1 MLNNFVGKDIIN
13 IGDMTP
19 DQFQYL
25 LDLSKML
32 KAEKMT
38 GVDHARF
45 HNKNVVAHFEWE
57 STRTR
62 CAFETS
68 CHDLGLGF
76 TYLSNS
82 HFGNKETV
90 KDSIRVFSEM
100 YDAIVLRAQREEAYV
115 REVADIATIP
125 VINACCEGDHPTQ
138 MLADALTMQEV
149 FKQAASRGTAPVSFE
164 MFPPKGELSLDTARE
179 VAGNLCKLSPSFVS
193 VTCSAGGS
201 GNGATTAMWYGR
213 LCALL
218 GMDFYAVGPDDERY
232 QLCDSFKENIE
243 DLFNKWAPNNEIV
256 LTSDKEKLKGM
267 DVVTTEC
274 WIYQNPD
281 VHDEDLAATGDWTSL
296 EYSYDAWLRHSDIM
310 EPYRVTSDLME
321 DYVKNPD
328 CLVMHM
334 LPAYHNADMKLMQ
347 KFLAEAKNER
357 DRRILTEGI
366 CISDECFEKHASEIF
381 REAGN
386 RQPTIK
392 ACLAA
397 VLGI

>member
-138 MLADALTMQEV
+138 MLADALTMQE
-149 FKQAASRGTAPVSFE
+149 
-164 MFPPKGELSLDTARE
+164 LL
-179 VAGNLCKLSPSFVS
+179 GNLKGRKLAFV
-193 VTCSAGGS
+193 
-201 GNGATTAMWYGR
+201 GNCATTAMWYGR

-243 DLFNKWAPNNEIV
+243 DLFNKWAPNNETLSV
-256 LTSDKEKLKGM
+256 
-267 DVVTTEC
+267 
-274 WIYQNPD
+274 P
-281 VHDEDLAATGDWTSL
+281 
-296 EYSYDAWLRHSDIM
+296 R
-310 EPYRVTSDLME
+310 
-321 DYVKNPD
+321 
-328 CLVMHM
+328 
-334 LPAYHNADMKLMQ
+334 
-347 KFLAEAKNER
+347 
-357 DRRILTEGI
+357 
-366 CISDECFEKHASEIF
+366 
-381 REAGN
+381 
-386 RQPTIK
+386 
-392 ACLAA
+392 
-397 VLGI
+397 

>member
-45 HNKNVVAHFEWE
+45 HNKNVVAHIEWE
-57 STRTR
+57 STRPR

-138 MLADALTMQEV
+138 MLADALTMQE
-149 FKQAASRGTAPVSFE
+149 
-164 MFPPKGELSLDTARE
+164 LL
-179 VAGNLCKLSPSFVS
+179 GNLKGRKLAFV
-193 VTCSAGGS
+193 
-201 GNGATTAMWYGR
+201 GNCATTAMWYGR

-243 DLFNKWAPNNEIV
+243 DLFDKWAPNNEIV

>member
-62 CAFETS
+62 RAFETS

-138 MLADALTMQEV
+138 MLADALTMQE
-149 FKQAASRGTAPVSFE
+149 
-164 MFPPKGELSLDTARE
+164 LL
-179 VAGNLCKLSPSFVS
+179 GNLKGRKLAFV
-193 VTCSAGGS
+193 
-201 GNGATTAMWYGR
+201 GNCATTAMWYGR

>member
-1 MLNNFVGKDIIN
+1 MPIN
-13 IGDMTP
+13 LSGRPFLRLLDFSTEEIE
-19 DQFQYL
+19 YL
-25 LDLSKML
+25 LKLSKNFKDL
-32 KAEKMT
+32 KRT
-38 GVDHARF
+38 GTPHRYLEG
-45 HNKNVVAHFEWE
+45 KNIVLLFQKT

-138 MLADALTMQEV
+138 MLADALTMQE
-149 FKQAASRGTAPVSFE
+149 
-164 MFPPKGELSLDTARE
+164 LL
-179 VAGNLCKLSPSFVS
+179 GNLKGRKLAFV
-193 VTCSAGGS
+193 
-201 GNGATTAMWYGR
+201 GNCATTAMWYGR

-243 DLFNKWAPNNEIV
+243 DLFDKWAPNNEIV

>member
-138 MLADALTMQEV
+138 MLADALTMQE
-149 FKQAASRGTAPVSFE
+149 
-164 MFPPKGELSLDTARE
+164 LL
-179 VAGNLCKLSPSFVS
+179 GNLKGRKLAFV
-193 VTCSAGGS
+193 
-201 GNGATTAMWYGR
+201 GNCATTAMWYGR

-243 DLFNKWAPNNEIV
+243 DLFDKWAPNNEIV

-267 DVVTTEC
+267 DVVTT
-274 WIYQNPD
+274 
-281 VHDEDLAATGDWTSL
+281 
-296 EYSYDAWLRHSDIM
+296 DIM

>member
-1 MLNNFVGKDIIN
+1 
-13 IGDMTP
+13 
-19 DQFQYL
+19 
-25 LDLSKML
+25 
-32 KAEKMT
+32 
-38 GVDHARF
+38 
-45 HNKNVVAHFEWE
+45 
-57 STRTR
+57 
-62 CAFETS
+62 
-68 CHDLGLGF
+68 
-76 TYLSNS
+76 
-82 HFGNKETV
+82 
-90 KDSIRVFSEM
+90 
-100 YDAIVLRAQREEAYV
+100 
-115 REVADIATIP
+115 
-125 VINACCEGDHPTQ
+125 
-138 MLADALTMQEV
+138 
-149 FKQAASRGTAPVSFE
+149 
-164 MFPPKGELSLDTARE
+164 
-179 VAGNLCKLSPSFVS
+179 
-193 VTCSAGGS
+193 
-201 GNGATTAMWYGR
+201 
-213 LCALL
+213 
-218 GMDFYAVGPDDERY
+218 
-232 QLCDSFKENIE
+232 
-243 DLFNKWAPNNEIV
+243 
-256 LTSDKEKLKGM
+256 M

>member
-138 MLADALTMQEV
+138 MLADA
-149 FKQAASRGTAPVSFE
+149 SPCRSFW
-164 MFPPKGELSLDTARE
+164 
-179 VAGNLCKLSPSFVS
+179 
-193 VTCSAGGS
+193 
-201 GNGATTAMWYGR
+201 AT
-213 LCALL
+213 
-218 GMDFYAVGPDDERY
+218 
-232 QLCDSFKENIE
+232 
-243 DLFNKWAPNNEIV
+243 
-256 LTSDKEKLKGM
+256 
-267 DVVTTEC
+267 
-274 WIYQNPD
+274 
-281 VHDEDLAATGDWTSL
+281 
-296 EYSYDAWLRHSDIM
+296 
-310 EPYRVTSDLME
+310 
-321 DYVKNPD
+321 
-328 CLVMHM
+328 
-334 LPAYHNADMKLMQ
+334 
-347 KFLAEAKNER
+347 
-357 DRRILTEGI
+357 
-366 CISDECFEKHASEIF
+366 
-381 REAGN
+381 
-386 RQPTIK
+386 
-392 ACLAA
+392 
-397 VLGI
+397 

>member
-1 MLNNFVGKDIIN
+1 MLNNFVGRDIIN
-13 IGDMTP
+13 IGDFTP
-19 DQFQYL
+19 DEFQYL
-25 LDLSKML
+25 LDLSARL
-32 KAEKMT
+32 KAEKVSGT
-38 GVDHARF
+38 DQRHFV
-45 HNKNVVAHFEWE
+45 NKDIIAHFEWE

-68 CHDLGLGF
+68 AHDLGLGF

-82 HFGNKETV
+82 HFGKKETV
-90 KDSIRVFSEM
+90 KDSIRVFSAM
-100 YDAIVLRAQREEAYV
+100 YDAIVMRAQREEAYV
-115 REVADIATIP
+115 REVADIASIP

-138 MLADALTMQEV
+138 MLADALTMEESWGGV
-149 FKQAASRGTAPVSFE
+149 GSC
-164 MFPPKGELSLDTARE
+164 KGKKLAF
-179 VAGNLCKLSPSFVS
+179 VGNC
-193 VTCSAGGS
+193 
-201 GNGATTAMWYGR
+201 ATTAMWYGR

-218 GMDFYAVGPDDERY
+218 GMDFYAIGPDDERY
-232 QLCDSFKENIE
+232 QLCQPFQSMIADMFE
-243 DLFNKWAPNNEIV
+243 KWAPNNEIV
-256 LTSDKEKLKGM
+256 ISSDKNALKGM

-281 VHDEDLAATGDWTSL
+281 CHDEDLAASGDWSSL
-296 EYSYDAWLRHSDIM
+296 ENTYDAWLRHSDIM
-310 EPYRVTSDLME
+310 EPYRVTSELMD
-321 DYVKNPD
+321 DYVKNPY

-334 LPAYHNADMKLMQ
+334 LPAYHNSDMTLMQ

-357 DRRILTEGI
+357 DRKILTEGI

>member
-1 MLNNFVGKDIIN
+1 M
-13 IGDMTP
+13 
-19 DQFQYL
+19 
-25 LDLSKML
+25 
-32 KAEKMT
+32 
-38 GVDHARF
+38 
-45 HNKNVVAHFEWE
+45 
-57 STRTR
+57 
-62 CAFETS
+62 
-68 CHDLGLGF
+68 
-76 TYLSNS
+76 
-82 HFGNKETV
+82 

-138 MLADALTMQEV
+138 MLADALTMQE
-149 FKQAASRGTAPVSFE
+149 
-164 MFPPKGELSLDTARE
+164 LL
-179 VAGNLCKLSPSFVS
+179 GNLKGRKLAFV
-193 VTCSAGGS
+193 
-201 GNGATTAMWYGR
+201 GNCATTAMWYGR

>member
-138 MLADALTMQEV
+138 MLADALTMQE
-149 FKQAASRGTAPVSFE
+149 
-164 MFPPKGELSLDTARE
+164 LL
-179 VAGNLCKLSPSFVS
+179 GNLKGRKLAFV
-193 VTCSAGGS
+193 
-201 GNGATTAMWYGR
+201 GNCATTAMWYGR

-218 GMDFYAVGPDDERY
+218 GMDFYAVGPD
-232 QLCDSFKENIE
+232 
-243 DLFNKWAPNNEIV
+243 
-256 LTSDKEKLKGM
+256 DKEKLKGM

-310 EPYRVTSDLME
+310 EPYRVTSDLM
-321 DYVKNPD
+321 DTYVKNPD

>member
-138 MLADALTMQEV
+138 MLADALTMQELLGNL
-149 FKQAASRGTAPVSFE
+149 KAASWPSWATAPPPPCGTAAC
-164 MFPPKGELSLDTARE
+164 AR
-179 VAGNLCKLSPSFVS
+179 F
-193 VTCSAGGS
+193 
-201 GNGATTAMWYGR
+201 
-213 LCALL
+213 
-218 GMDFYAVGPDDERY
+218 
-232 QLCDSFKENIE
+232 
-243 DLFNKWAPNNEIV
+243 WA
-256 LTSDKEKLKGM
+256 
-267 DVVTTEC
+267 
-274 WIYQNPD
+274 
-281 VHDEDLAATGDWTSL
+281 WTSTPWPRRR
-296 EYSYDAWLRHSDIM
+296 A
-310 EPYRVTSDLME
+310 
-321 DYVKNPD
+321 
-328 CLVMHM
+328 
-334 LPAYHNADMKLMQ
+334 LPAVRLLQGEHRGPVQ
-347 KFLAEAKNER
+347 QVGTEQR
-357 DRRILTEGI
+357 DRAHLRQGEAEG
-366 CISDECFEKHASEIF
+366 
-381 REAGN
+381 
-386 RQPTIK
+386 PWTW
-392 ACLAA
+392 
-397 VLGI
+397 

>member
-1 MLNNFVGKDIIN
+1 MLNNFLGKDIIN

-25 LDLSKML
+25 LDLSKVL
-32 KAEKMT
+32 KADKLA

-45 HNKNVVAHFEWE
+45 HNKSVVAHFEWE

-68 CHDLGLGF
+68 AHDLGLGF

-100 YDAIVLRAQREEAYV
+100 YDAIVMRAQREEAYI

-138 MLADALTMQEV
+138 MLADALTMQELLGDLKGRKLAFV
-149 FKQAASRGTAPVSFE
+149 GNCAA
-164 MFPPKGELSLDTARE
+164 
-179 VAGNLCKLSPSFVS
+179 
-193 VTCSAGGS
+193 
-201 GNGATTAMWYGR
+201 TAMWYGR

-218 GMDFYAVGPDDERY
+218 GMDFYAIGPDDERY
-232 QLCDSFKENIE
+232 QLCDSYRADIE
-243 DLFNKWAPNNEIV
+243 GLFNKWAPNNEFVI
-256 LTSDKEKLKGM
+256 SSNREDLKGM
-267 DVVTTEC
+267 DVVSTEC
-274 WIYQNPD
+274 WIFQNPD
-281 VHDEDLAATGDWTSL
+281 VHDTDLAASGDWTSL
-296 EYSYDAWLRHSDIM
+296 EYCYDAWLRHADIL

-321 DYVKNPD
+321 TYVKNPN

-357 DRRILTEGI
+357 DRRILTEGV
-366 CISDECFEKHASEIF
+366 CISDECFEKNSSTIF

>member
-1 MLNNFVGKDIIN
+1 
-13 IGDMTP
+13 
-19 DQFQYL
+19 
-25 LDLSKML
+25 
-32 KAEKMT
+32 
-38 GVDHARF
+38 
-45 HNKNVVAHFEWE
+45 
-57 STRTR
+57 
-62 CAFETS
+62 
-68 CHDLGLGF
+68 
-76 TYLSNS
+76 
-82 HFGNKETV
+82 
-90 KDSIRVFSEM
+90 
-100 YDAIVLRAQREEAYV
+100 
-115 REVADIATIP
+115 
-125 VINACCEGDHPTQ
+125 
-138 MLADALTMQEV
+138 
-149 FKQAASRGTAPVSFE
+149 
-164 MFPPKGELSLDTARE
+164 
-179 VAGNLCKLSPSFVS
+179 
-193 VTCSAGGS
+193 
-201 GNGATTAMWYGR
+201 
-213 LCALL
+213 
-218 GMDFYAVGPDDERY
+218 MDFYAVGPDDERY
-232 QLCDSFKENIE
+232 PLCDSFKENIE

>member
-1 MLNNFVGKDIIN
+1 
-13 IGDMTP
+13 MTTNQIP
-19 DQFQYL
+19 VQRCQYCGS
-25 LDLSKML
+25 D
-32 KAEKMT
+32 
-38 GVDHARF
+38 
-45 HNKNVVAHFEWE
+45 
-57 STRTR
+57 
-62 CAFETS
+62 
-68 CHDLGLGF
+68 DLGLGF

-138 MLADALTMQEV
+138 MLADALTMQE
-149 FKQAASRGTAPVSFE
+149 
-164 MFPPKGELSLDTARE
+164 LL
-179 VAGNLCKLSPSFVS
+179 GNLKGRKLAFV
-193 VTCSAGGS
+193 
-201 GNGATTAMWYGR
+201 GNCATTAMWYGR

-334 LPAYHNADMKLMQ
+334 LPAYHNADMKLTQ

>member
-1 MLNNFVGKDIIN
+1 MPVSLSGRHFLRLLDFSTEEIE
-13 IGDMTP
+13 
-19 DQFQYL
+19 YL
-25 LDLSKML
+25 LKLSKNFKDL
-32 KAEKMT
+32 KRT
-38 GVDHARF
+38 GTPHRYLEG
-45 HNKNVVAHFEWE
+45 KNIVLLFQKT

-138 MLADALTMQEV
+138 MLADALTMQE
-149 FKQAASRGTAPVSFE
+149 
-164 MFPPKGELSLDTARE
+164 LL
-179 VAGNLCKLSPSFVS
+179 GNLKGRKLAFV
-193 VTCSAGGS
+193 
-201 GNGATTAMWYGR
+201 GNCATTAMWYGR

-243 DLFNKWAPNNEIV
+243 DLFDKWAPNNEIV

>member
-138 MLADALTMQEV
+138 MLADALTMQE
-149 FKQAASRGTAPVSFE
+149 
-164 MFPPKGELSLDTARE
+164 LL
-179 VAGNLCKLSPSFVS
+179 GNLKAVS
-193 VTCSAGGS
+193 YTH
-201 GNGATTAMWYGR
+201 
-213 LCALL
+213 L
-218 GMDFYAVGPDDERY
+218 
-232 QLCDSFKENIE
+232 
-243 DLFNKWAPNNEIV
+243 
-256 LTSDKEKLKGM
+256 
-267 DVVTTEC
+267 DV
-274 WIYQNPD
+274 Y
-281 VHDEDLAATGDWTSL
+281 
-296 EYSYDAWLRHSDIM
+296 
-310 EPYRVTSDLME
+310 
-321 DYVKNPD
+321 K
-328 CLVMHM
+328 
-334 LPAYHNADMKLMQ
+334 
-347 KFLAEAKNER
+347 
-357 DRRILTEGI
+357 
-366 CISDECFEKHASEIF
+366 
-381 REAGN
+381 
-386 RQPTIK
+386 RQGH
-392 ACLAA
+392 A
-397 VLGI
+397 VLRPRPRHVRRAGVGAF

>member
-1 MLNNFVGKDIIN
+1 MLNNFVGNDIIN

-100 YDAIVLRAQREEAYV
+100 YDAIVLRAQRRGGLRA
-115 REVADIATIP
+115 RGGRHRHHPRHQRLLRGRPSHPDAGRRPHHAGAFGQP
-125 VINACCEGDHPTQ
+125 EGRK
-138 MLADALTMQEV
+138 LAFV
-149 FKQAASRGTAPVSFE
+149 
-164 MFPPKGELSLDTARE
+164 
-179 VAGNLCKLSPSFVS
+179 GNC
-193 VTCSAGGS
+193 
-201 GNGATTAMWYGR
+201 ATTAMWYGR

>member
-62 CAFETS
+62 CAFEAS

-138 MLADALTMQEV
+138 MLADALTMQE
-149 FKQAASRGTAPVSFE
+149 
-164 MFPPKGELSLDTARE
+164 LL
-179 VAGNLCKLSPSFVS
+179 GNLKGRKLAFV
-193 VTCSAGGS
+193 
-201 GNGATTAMWYGR
+201 GNCATTAMWYGR

-232 QLCDSFKENIE
+232 QLCDSFKENIAG
-243 DLFNKWAPNNEIV
+243 LFNNWAPNNEIV
-256 LTSDKEKLKGM
+256 VPSDKEKLKGM

-357 DRRILTEGI
+357 DRGILTEGI

>member
-138 MLADALTMQEV
+138 MLADALTMQE
-149 FKQAASRGTAPVSFE
+149 
-164 MFPPKGELSLDTARE
+164 LL
-179 VAGNLCKLSPSFVS
+179 GNLKGRKLAFV
-193 VTCSAGGS
+193 
-201 GNGATTAMWYGR
+201 GNCATTAMWYGR

-347 KFLAEAKNER
+347 KFLLWLPVPSRTSATAASSPR
-357 DRRILTEGI
+357 ASASPTSASRSTPARSSARPATASPPSRPAWPLFWASSRRLTTGGRPARLPAVPVRR
-366 CISDECFEKHASEIF
+366 KH
-381 REAGN
+381 
-386 RQPTIK
+386 
-392 ACLAA
+392 
-397 VLGI
+397 VY